1 MITKIKDLTREFSEI
16 EVNIIKEFGQKISAD
31 KIELHR
37 ISQIGSS
44 SYWLFTGLICIE
56 VQLMNQDAFRCILVT
71 SQHITE
77 GQHSMSNELKNP
89 SELTEYLNEL
99 TRKILITE

>member
-1 MITKIKDLTREFSEI
+1 MKTKIKDLTREFSEI

-44 SYWLFTGLICIE
+44 SYWLIYRVNLHRGSIDESGCFQMYFGNLPTHNRR
-56 VQLMNQDAFRCILVT
+56 VSTQ
-71 SQHITE
+71 
-77 GQHSMSNELKNP
+77 
-89 SELTEYLNEL
+89 
-99 TRKILITE
+99 